1 MKYRKWTEE
10 EDRILEECCM
20 LCDRPID
27 EAVRRLD
34 RSKDAIRLRAY
45 ALGVSMKYRK
55 WTAEEDKILEEC
67 YSNTNKDPE
76 GEAFKRLDRSRDAIR
91 LRAYTLGVSAV
102 CEKTRDLYAEW
113 VLFNEIRNMLRKLK
127 GEAPVPFSENPFEG

>member
-34 RSKDAIRLRAY
+34 RSK
-45 ALGVSMKYRK
+45 
-55 WTAEEDKILEEC
+55 
-67 YSNTNKDPE
+67 
-76 GEAFKRLDRSRDAIR
+76 DAIR